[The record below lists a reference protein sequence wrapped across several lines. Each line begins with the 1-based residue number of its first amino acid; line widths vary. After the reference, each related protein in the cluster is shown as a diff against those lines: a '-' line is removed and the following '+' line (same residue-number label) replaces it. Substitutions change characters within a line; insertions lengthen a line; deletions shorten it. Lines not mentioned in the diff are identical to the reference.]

1 MASGRRMRI
10 IFLVFIVIAG
20 VIFFHCGSVRQAV
33 SPSIPYNQ
41 PSSTKTAIHFKKSSI
56 DWASYPTYFPAQSI
70 AKLPTGRPKQL
81 PQVQHQFKK
90 GEHDAIAAKRAAAVR
105 DAFTRSWKD
114 YKSRACFHD
123 ELSPLSGGYK
133 DPYGGWAATLVDT
146 LDTLWIMGLK
156 DEFYHAAAAAV
167 AIDFG
172 NTTEGTTSINL
183 FETTIRHLGGLLSA
197 YDLSSERAL
206 LDKAEELG
214 DLLYIAFDTP
224 NRIPGFWLN
233 FEDARAGRQLA
244 GTHDPS
250 ASPTSLSLEFTRL
263 AQLTG
268 KDKYYDA
275 IDHVSRFLERTQE
288 ESKLPGMWPAM
299 INFRQEDV
307 RGDNSFAL
315 GALADSLYEYLPK
328 MYILVGG
335 RDGAEAYKKM
345 YRRAMEVVTEH
356 ILFRP
361 MLPKSEDILFAG
373 TAFVHDDGA
382 IQLVPEGQHLHCF
395 LGGMFALAG
404 KMFNDPEHVS
414 IGERLAR
421 GCAWVYNSFPTGLMP
436 EYFSLLECPSLKPCS
451 WDESLWDK
459 EGNTSLAKGFRH
471 ARDPRYQLRPE
482 AIESLFILYRITGQE
497 DLRDMAW
504 TMFESILA
512 GTKAPYGHA
521 AVKDVTV
528 KGPTEKEDSMEVCH
542 FSWGRSLRYANRPIE
557 LLARRD
563 AQVLLLDILTS
574 RTRQSRR
581 LCVID

>member
-1 MASGRRMRI
+1 MASVRRSR
-10 IFLVFIVIAG
+10 LVFTAT
-20 VIFFHCGSVRQAV
+20 VIFALFVFLHYGPIRQAV
-33 SPSIPYNQ
+33 SPSTPYVQ
-41 PSSTKTAIHFKKSSI
+41 PASFTKPVIQFKKSSI
-56 DWASYPTYFPAQSI
+56 DWESYPTYYPAQSVT
-70 AKLPTGRPKQL
+70 KLPTGKAQQL
-81 PQVQHQFKK
+81 PRVQYQFKK
-90 GEHDAIAAKRAAAVR
+90 SKHDAIAVKRALAVR
-105 DAFTRSWKD
+105 EAFIRSWKD
-114 YKSRACFHD
+114 YKDHAWLHD
-123 ELSPLSGGYK
+123 ELLPLSGGFK
-133 DPYGGWAATLVDT
+133 DPFGGWAATLVDS

-156 DEFYHAAAAAV
+156 DEFYAAAAAAV

-172 NTTEGTTSINL
+172 NTTGGTTSINL

-197 YDLSSERAL
+197 YDLSGEPAL
-206 LDKAEELG
+206 LKKAKELG

-263 AQLTG
+263 SQLTRD
-268 KDKYYDA
+268 DKYFDA
-275 IDHVSRFLERTQE
+275 ITRVSKFLERTQE

-299 INFRQEDV
+299 INFQQEHV

-328 MYILVGG
+328 MYVLLGG
-335 RDGAEAYKKM
+335 RQGAESYKKM
-345 YRRAMEVVTEH
+345 YRRAMEVVEEH

-373 TAFVHDDGA
+373 TTFVNDDGG

-395 LGGMFALAG
+395 LGGMFAIAG
-404 KMFNDPEHVS
+404 KIFNDQDHVS

-421 GCAWVYNSFPTGLMP
+421 GCAWVYRSFPTGLAP

-459 EGNTSLAKGFRH
+459 EGNKNLTKGFRH

-482 AIESLFILYRITGQE
+482 AIESIFILYRITGQE
-497 DLRDMAW
+497 DLRDIAW
-504 TMFESILA
+504 TMFESIMA
-512 GTKAPYGHA
+512 ETKAPFGHA

-528 KGPTEKEDSMEVCH
+528 SPAEKEDSMESFWLAETLKYFYLI
-542 FSWGRSLRYANRPIE
+542 FSPAELISLDDY
-557 LLARRD
+557 
-563 AQVLLLDILTS
+563 VLSTEAHPFK
-574 RTRQSRR
+574 RT
-581 LCVID
+581 